1 MNPVTERLM
10 DERKKWR
17 LDPPNGY
24 SANPIQNIDGSLNI
38 FKWECEVPGP
48 RKTPCEGK
56 TYKFT
61 IEFDKT
67 NLRIPLII
75 YCKSKCFHPNI
86 SQHDGYVCSSLK
98 DIWPECGIKQ
108 ILFSLQSFLEYPN
121 VESVLNNE
129 AASLY
134 KGNREKYN
142 ERVQNLNGENK
153 RMYCALIFEK

>member
-10 DERKKWR
+10 EERKKWR

-24 SANPIQNIDGSLNI
+24 SANPIKNIDGSLNI
-38 FKWECEVPGP
+38 FIWECEVPGP
-48 RKTPCEGK
+48 RKTPWEGK

-67 NLRIPLII
+67 NLRKSLQIF
-75 YCKSKCFHPNI
+75 CKSKCFHPNI
-86 SQHDGYVCSSLK
+86 DKHDGFVCSSLN

-121 VESVLNNE
+121 VESVLNHE
-129 AASLY
+129 ADLLY
-134 KGNREKYN
+134 RENREKYN
-142 ERVQNLNGENK
+142 ERVQNLNGE
-153 RMYCALIFEK
+153 REDVLCVGF